1 MPRLSRLHQLD
12 RLQLLLVGML
22 VVLGLLT
29 VYSASTGDFHRQLL
43 SLLLGVVAYVVA
55 AGLDYR
61 RLDRFVLPAYGAA
74 LLLLLAVHFA
84 GHSALGAR
92 RWISIAGFPLEP
104 SELSKIIVLVVLAR
118 HFAVREGAE
127 RKLQTLLGAIALA
140 VPPMI
145 LILLQ
150 PDLGTSMVFA
160 AVLVGM
166 LVLGGSSRLHLA
178 ALAVLAAAAAPVLP
192 HLLHGYQKQRLEIF
206 LNPMS
211 DPLGA
216 GYNLLQARIAV
227 GSGGFAGHGWLHGL
241 QGSLGFVPE
250 RATDFIFAVY
260 AEQFGLLGSIV
271 LVALFTA
278 LLLRLSWAAAV
289 APDRMGYLLCAGVAV
304 MICFQ
309 VVENI
314 GMNVGLTPI
323 AGIPLP
329 LISFGGSALVANLA
343 ALGTVQ
349 SVMLRRRL
357 LVYRSGDAPERYL
370 LSESGTVRLDPGL
383 SHPVGT

>member
-1 MPRLSRLHQLD
+1 MVRLGPFHRLD
-12 RLQLLLVGML
+12 RLQVLLAGML
-22 VVLGLLT
+22 VVLGLMT
-29 VYSASTGDFHRQLL
+29 VYSASATDFRKQLL
-43 SLLLGVVAYVVA
+43 TLGLGAAAYVA
-55 AGLDYR
+55 AAAVDYR
-61 RLDRFVLPAYGAA
+61 RLGRFVLPAYGAC

-104 SELSKIIVLVVLAR
+104 SELCKISVLAVLAR
-118 HFAVREGAE
+118 HFAVHDGSEKSLR
-127 RKLQTLLGAIALA
+127 TLLGAIGLAL
-140 VPPMI
+140 PPI
-145 LILLQ
+145 LLILLQ
-150 PDLGTSMVFA
+150 PDLGTSLVFA
-160 AVLVGM
+160 ALLAG
-166 LVLGGSSRLHLA
+166 LLFLGGSSRFHLA
-178 ALAVLAAAAAPVLP
+178 ALAALAAGVAPLLP

-227 GSGGFAGHGWLHGL
+227 GSGGLFGHGWLHGL

-260 AEQFGLLGSIV
+260 AEQFGLLGCI
-271 LVALFTA
+271 LLIALFTA
-278 LLLRLSWAAAV
+278 LLVRLCWAASV
-289 APDRMGYLLCAGVAV
+289 ASDRFGSLLCSGVAIMV
-304 MICFQ
+304 CFQ

-314 GMNVGLTPI
+314 GMNLGLTPI

-329 LISFGGSALVANLA
+329 LISYGGSALVTNLA
-343 ALGTVQ
+343 ALGAVQ

-357 LVYRSGDAPERYL
+357 VAYQQGEALDRRL
-370 LSESGTVRLDPGL
+370 LNETGTVRLDPGL
-383 SHPVGT
+383 NSPLGA